1 MDRFTTSLIER
12 TKEYIA
18 GFIGDHFTENICY
31 HNIDHTL
38 GVVEACEIIGKN
50 ANLLE
55 DELETVIVAAW
66 FHDSGYYLGCKD
78 HEKESVRIAKTFLRN
93 ENKSEAYIKVIGNCI
108 LSTKIPQNPR
118 TKLEQIICDADL
130 FHLSSDHFFTKS
142 ALLLREINIEKQ
154 AFTSLSWMV
163 SSRDFMESHRYH
175 TPYGQTVLY
184 PKLQRNLTLLKSR
197 IAATKQ

>member
-12 TKEYIA
+12 TKEYVA

-163 SSRDFMESHRYH
+163 ASRDFMESHRYH
-175 TPYGQTVLY
+175 TLYGQTVLY